1 MNKFSAEIK
10 KIPDK
15 EASYI
20 EVPFDVEAIYGK
32 KRVKVHAL
40 LDQVSY
46 RGSIVKMGLPCYML
60 GIPKIIR
67 EQLQKTYGDR
77 IEVVIEEDLEVRSV
91 EVPEEI
97 KVCLNK
103 DELAYVNDLS
113 FTSQKKLFQPWLSAK
128 TTTTKQ
134 KHQELIV
141 QAIQMREVKK

>member
-20 EVPFDVEAIYGK
+20 EVPFDVEAVYGK

-97 KVCLNK
+97 KVCLNT
-103 DELAYVNDLS
+103 DELAYVHDLS

-128 TTTTKQ
+128 TIATKQ